1 VPLILGIV
9 VLAVLAWKDR
19 YWSAASRVH
28 YTLVALAAVLF
39 LLFLSNW
46 NLIGL

>member
-1 VPLILGIV
+1 V
-9 VLAVLAWKDR
+9 V
-19 YWSAASRVH
+19 SRVH

-39 LLFLSNW
+39 IVFLNNW